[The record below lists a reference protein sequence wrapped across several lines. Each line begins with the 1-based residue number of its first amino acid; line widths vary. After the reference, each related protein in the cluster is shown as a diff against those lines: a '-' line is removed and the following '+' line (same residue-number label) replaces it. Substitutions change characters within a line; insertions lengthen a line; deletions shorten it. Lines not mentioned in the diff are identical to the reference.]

1 MSAYAGPSSKHAQQL
16 SELGQSDLRRGL
28 ILGVNGEELRVLVT
42 GGAGYVGAVLIP
54 QLLARGYRVRVLDLY
69 LYGREVFGELQGDP
83 NLEEIV
89 GDIRDPAAVQKAVED
104 VDVVLHLACIS
115 NDPSFELNPDLG
127 KSINFDAFAPL
138 VAASKA
144 AGASRFI
151 FVSSS
156 SVYGV
161 SDAPHVTEEEPLN
174 PLTDYSKYKAMC
186 EPILLEQQSPY
197 FTTLV
202 IRPATVCGYSPRQRL
217 DLTVNILTTHAH
229 ERGKITVFGGKQLR
243 PHIHLRDLCR
253 FYCELIEMDAEKIAG
268 KIFNAGY
275 QNNPV
280 SELAEIARSVVE
292 QKLGKPVGI
301 ETTPTNDPRSYH
313 ISSEKIQEELG
324 LCPELKIEDAVAELV
339 DALEE
344 GKIPNAL
351 EDDRYYNVRLM
362 KRISLR

>member
-1 MSAYAGPSSKHAQQL
+1 ML
-16 SELGQSDLRRGL
+16 
-28 ILGVNGEELRVLVT
+28 VNAEKLRVLVT

-69 LYGREVFGELQGDP
+69 LYGREVFENLQGDP
-83 NLEEIV
+83 YLEEIV
-89 GDIRDPAAVQKAVED
+89 GDIRDSEAVEKAMED

-138 VAASKA
+138 VEASKA
-144 AGASRFI
+144 AGVSRFI

-161 SDAPHVTEEEPLN
+161 SDAPDVTEEEPLN

-186 EPILLEQQSPY
+186 EPILLEQQSPD

-280 SELAEIARSVVE
+280 SELAEIARCVVE
-292 QKLGKPVGI
+292 ERLGKAVDI

-313 ISSEKIQEELG
+313 ISSNKIREELG
-324 LCPELKIEDAVAELV
+324 LYPELRIEDAVAELV
-339 DALEE
+339 EALEK
-344 GKIPNAL
+344 GKIPNPL
-351 EDDRYYNVRLM
+351 DDDRYYNVRLM